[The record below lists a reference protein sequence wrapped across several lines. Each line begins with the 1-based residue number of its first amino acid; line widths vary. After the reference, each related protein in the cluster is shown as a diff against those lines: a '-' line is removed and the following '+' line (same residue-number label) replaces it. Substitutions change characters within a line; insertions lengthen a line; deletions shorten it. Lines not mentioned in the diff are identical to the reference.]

1 MVSVM
6 HSKHIDIGMAAL
18 PGYGM
23 KACGKITFGHHCSI
37 AGIGKGNSFFAV
49 IYKESHCLVNTGIS
63 ALYCADLP
71 LGIPLFR
78 AAGTKLQKI
87 SDQGI

>member
-1 MVSVM
+1 M
-6 HSKHIDIGMAAL
+6 HSKQIDIGMAAL

-23 KACGKITFGHHCSI
+23 KACGKISSGHHCGI
-37 AGIGKGNSFFAV
+37 ACIGNANSFFAV
-49 IYKESHCLVNTGIS
+49 IYKENHCFVNTGIS
-63 ALYCADLP
+63 ALYCGDLP